1 MMFRIKPV
9 IHSMDTVAEL
19 FQEFNIGKDDLIITN
34 EYVLTPHLGELKP
47 ECGILFQEK
56 YGTGEPSDEM
66 IDGILLE
73 ANRKDYR
80 RIFAI
85 GGGTV
90 LDIGKLLVFGGNYTC
105 GELFEKGASL
115 PKKRTLVAVP
125 TTCGTGSEVTCIS
138 IAEIKAKHTKMGLA
152 IEQLFPDDTVL
163 IQGLLKTLPY
173 GVFAASSID
182 ALIHAMESCISPG
195 ANEFTKVFGE
205 KAIHIILDGYQKVI
219 AGGREILPGLMGEF
233 LTASCFAGIAFAN
246 AGVGA
251 VHATS
256 YPLGANFH
264 IPHGNANYL
273 MLGAVMRAY
282 RKNGADLGGLE
293 AVLEDCLGKG
303 GIWENLTGLLDRILA
318 RKPLRDYGM
327 TEEQIAG
334 FAESVIKSQQRLLKN
349 NPVALSQGD
358 IKEIYR
364 ECF

>member
-1 MMFRIKPV
+1 MVFRIKPA

-19 FQEFNIGKDDLIITN
+19 FEEFNIGEDDLIITN
-34 EYVLTPHLGELKP
+34 EYVLMPHLGNMNPACE
-47 ECGILFQEK
+47 ILFQENF
-56 YGTGEPSDEM
+56 GTGEPSDEM
-66 IDGILLE
+66 IDGILLKVNKRE
-73 ANRKDYR
+73 YK

-90 LDIGKLLVFGGNYTC
+90 LDIGKLLVFGGSYNC
-105 GELFEKGASL
+105 SEIFEKGAVL
-115 PKKRTLVAVP
+115 PKKRKLIAVP

-152 IEQLFPDDTVL
+152 IDQLFPDHTVL

-173 GVFAASSID
+173 GVFAVSSID
-182 ALIHAMESCISPG
+182 ALIHAMESYISPN
-195 ANEFTKVFGE
+195 ANEFTRVFSE
-205 KAIHIILDGYQKVI
+205 KAMQTILAGYQKI
-219 AGGREILPGLMGEF
+219 TGGGNDVLPDLIGGF

-273 MLGAVMRAY
+273 MFGAVMRAY
-282 RKNGADLGGLE
+282 QKKGADLTGLT
-293 AVLEDCLGKG
+293 AVLENCLGNSDV
-303 GIWENLTGLLDRILA
+303 WETLTNLLDRILT
-318 RKPLRDYGM
+318 RKALREYGM
-327 TEEQIAG
+327 TQSQIAG

-349 NPVALSQGD
+349 NPVRLTQD
-358 IKEIYR
+358 EIEEIYK

>member
-1 MMFRIKPV
+1 MMFRIKPA
-9 IHSMDTVAEL
+9 IHSMDTAAEL
-19 FQEFNIGKDDLIITN
+19 FREFNIGKEDLIITN
-34 EYVLTPHLGELKP
+34 EYVLMPHMNGLKP
-47 ECGILFQEK
+47 DCTILFQEK
-56 YGTGEPSDEM
+56 FGTGEPSDEM
-66 IDGILLE
+66 IDGILKE
-73 ANRKDYR
+73 ANKRDYK

-90 LDIGKLLVFGGNYTC
+90 LDIGKLLVFGEGYTC
-105 GELFEKGASL
+105 GELFEKGAVL
-115 PKKRTLVAVP
+115 PKKREFVAVP

-138 IAEIKAKHTKMGLA
+138 IAEIKEKHTKMGLA
-152 IEQLFPDDTVL
+152 VEQLFPDHTVL

-182 ALIHAMESCISPG
+182 ALIHAMESLISPN
-195 ANEFTKVFGE
+195 ANEFTRVFSE
-205 KAIHIILDGYQKVI
+205 KAIRMILSGYRKITGEGRDVLPDLI
-219 AGGREILPGLMGEF
+219 GGF

-273 MLGAVMRAY
+273 TFGAVMRAY
-282 RKNGADLGGLE
+282 QKKGADLSDLE
-293 AVLEDCLGKG
+293 EILENCLGKG
-303 GIWENLTGLLDRILA
+303 EVWDTLTNLLDRILTRRA
-318 RKPLRDYGM
+318 LREYGM
-327 TEEQIAG
+327 AQSQIAA

-349 NPVALSQGD
+349 NPVALTQA
-358 IKEIYR
+358 EIEEVYK

>member
-1 MMFRIKPV
+1 MMFRLKPV
-9 IHSMDTVAEL
+9 IHSMDTAAEL
-19 FQEFNIGKDDLIITN
+19 FEEFNIGKDDLIITN
-34 EYVLTPHLGELKP
+34 EYLLMPHLDGIQP

-56 YGTGEPSDEM
+56 FGAGEPSDEM
-66 IDGILLE
+66 IDGILRE
-73 ANRKDYR
+73 ANKRDYK

-90 LDIGKLLVFGGNYTC
+90 LDIGKLLVFGGEYTC
-105 GELFEKGASL
+105 GELFKNGALL
-115 PKKRTLVAVP
+115 PKKRELIAVP

-152 IEQLFPDDTVL
+152 TEQLFADHTVL

-182 ALIHAMESCISPG
+182 ALIHAMESAVSPN
-195 ANEFTKVFGE
+195 ANEFTRVFSE
-205 KAIHIILDGYQKVI
+205 KAMFMILDGYKQV
-219 AGGREILPGLMGEF
+219 AGRGGDALPGLIGSF

-273 MLGAVMRAY
+273 MFGAVMRAY
-282 RKNGADLGGLE
+282 RKKGADLTGLE
-293 AVLEDCLGKG
+293 AILKNCLGKDDVWG
-303 GIWENLTGLLDRILA
+303 TLTNLLDRILT

-327 TEEQIAG
+327 TRGQIAE
-334 FAESVIKSQQRLLKN
+334 FSESVIKSQQRLLKN
-349 NPVALSQGD
+349 NPVALSRSE
-358 IKEIYR
+358 IEEIYA